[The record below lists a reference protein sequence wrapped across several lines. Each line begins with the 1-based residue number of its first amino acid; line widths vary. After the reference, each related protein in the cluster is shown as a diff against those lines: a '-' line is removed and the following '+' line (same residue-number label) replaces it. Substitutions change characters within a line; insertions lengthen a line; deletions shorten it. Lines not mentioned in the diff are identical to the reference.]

1 MKEEKNFKNSMFK
14 AAKSLVNTLPII
26 FGTILLFS
34 LIITIIPKSFY
45 LSIFKNSIFDP
56 ILGSLVG
63 SISAGNPITS
73 YILGG
78 EFLEQGVG
86 LMAVTAFLVA
96 WVSVGVIQLPAH
108 AARIAKVDC
117 ANIVVGAI
125 FMNDAL
131 EKPPE
136 YAESIA
142 ILTVREP

>member
-1 MKEEKNFKNSMFK
+1 MNKLKDSMFK
-14 AAKSLVNTLPII
+14 AAKALVNVLPLI

-45 LSIFKNSIFDP
+45 VSIFKNSIIDP

-78 EFLEQGVG
+78 ELLEQGIG

-96 WVSVGVIQLPAH
+96 WVSVGIIQLPAESMILGKKF
-108 AARIAKVDC
+108 AILRNLTSFIFA
-117 ANIVVGAI
+117 IVVAV
-125 FMNDAL
+125 L
-131 EKPPE
+131 TV
-136 YAESIA
+136 A
-142 ILTVREP
+142 ILEVI

>member
-1 MKEEKNFKNSMFK
+1 MKKNRFKNSMFK

-96 WVSVGVIQLPAH
+96 WVTVGVIQLPA
-108 AARIAKVDC
+108 
-117 ANIVVGAI
+117 
-125 FMNDAL
+125 
-131 EKPPE
+131 
-136 YAESIA
+136 ESIILGKKFAILRNLTSFIFAMIVA
-142 ILTVREP
+142 ILTIIILEVFL

>member
-1 MKEEKNFKNSMFK
+1 MKEKKNFKDSIFR
-14 AAKSLVNTLPII
+14 AAKSLWNTLPII

-45 LSIFKNSIFDP
+45 LSIFNNSIFDP

-96 WVSVGVIQLPAH
+96 WVTVGVIQLPA
-108 AARIAKVDC
+108 
-117 ANIVVGAI
+117 
-125 FMNDAL
+125 
-131 EKPPE
+131 
-136 YAESIA
+136 ESIILGKKFAILRNLTSFIFAMIVA
-142 ILTVREP
+142 ILTITILEIFL

>member
-96 WVSVGVIQLPAH
+96 WVSVGVIQLPAESMILGKKF
-108 AARIAKVDC
+108 AVLRNLSSFIFAI
-117 ANIVVGAI
+117 IV
-125 FMNDAL
+125 
-131 EKPPE
+131 
-136 YAESIA
+136 A
-142 ILTVREP
+142 ILTVIILGVF